1 MPVGWNG
8 SDPVGS
14 VDATQYELGTEF
26 LVNEDIT
33 ITHVRCWAD
42 ATEINLVGRQGRIW
56 STGGAELGVATMPTD
71 LPTGWSVHELTTPVE
86 RTAGSRFIVSF
97 GTGGNE
103 GALTQGLN
111 ADVPSAD
118 AAVTALGFANAT
130 GTINGR
136 FRVGLPG
143 AFPNAGNANHA
154 FYGAD
159 IQYTL
164 GIGGNTA
171 PEITALS
178 LVDLDGTVTA
188 VATVTDAES
197 LVGASLR
204 FDWGDFSADSVSNYP
219 DVTESHT
226 YAASGIYAVLVTITD
241 SDGAVG
247 YRAGAIE
254 VTLPADEVDGVDV
267 SLIMSATA
275 SYAEQIGALERVQ
288 LHEPKTS
295 VPDGL
300 SAALWFQSA
309 VTVPQLSSLSKTAI
323 RVEIVFRI
331 FQNMLMEPADLIDPE
346 ITRVVNLMFNALH
359 GGFTLA
365 GLVTQVDVL
374 GTYGAP
380 LRCEAGYINQ
390 SGHLMRA
397 MSIYIPY
404 VIANAYSQER

>member
-8 SDPVGS
+8 ADPVGS

-26 LVNEDIT
+26 LVNQDIT
-33 ITHVRCWAD
+33 ITHVRVWAD
-42 ATEINLVGRQGRIW
+42 ATEVNLVGRQGRIW

-71 LPTGWSVHELTTPVE
+71 LPTGWSVHALTTPVE

-103 GALTQGLN
+103 GALSHGLD

-118 AAVTALGFANAT
+118 AAVTALGFGNAT

-136 FRVGLPG
+136 FRVNTPG
-143 AFPNAGNANHA
+143 AFPNAGNNNHA

-188 VATVTDAES
+188 TATVTDAES
-197 LVGASLR
+197 LVGATLR

-226 YAASGIYAVLVTITD
+226 YTASGIYSVLVTITD
-241 SDGAVG
+241 ADGAVG
-247 YRAGAIE
+247 YRSGAIR
-254 VTLPADEVDGVDV
+254 VTLPADQSDGFDV
-267 SLIMSATA
+267 GQIMNALA
-275 SYAEQIGALERVQ
+275 SYAGQIGAFERIQ
-288 LHEPKTS
+288 LHEPKTAVS
-295 VPDGL
+295 SGL
-300 SAALWFQSA
+300 SVAVWFQSID
-309 VTVPQLSSLSKTAI
+309 PIQSLSSLAKTSLRI
-323 RVEIVFRI
+323 EFVFRLYD
-331 FQNMLMEPADLIDPE
+331 NMLREPADEIDPE
-346 ITRVVNLMFNALH
+346 MTRVVNLLFNALH
-359 GGFTLA
+359 AGFTLG
-365 GLVTQVDVL
+365 GLITQVDVI
-374 GTYGAP
+374 GTYGPP
-380 LRCEAGYINQ
+380 LRSQAGYIQ
-390 SGHLMRA
+390 QEKKLMRA
-397 MSIYIPY
+397 VSVYIPCIK
-404 VIANAYSQER
+404 VNALNQER